1 MLISK
6 KWLSQYMDLSDIT
19 MEEVA
24 DRITNAGLEVE
35 GIEYGSTATGLVI
48 GEVIECVDHSNSD
61 HLHVCKVNDGE
72 GVRQIVCGA
81 PNVRAGLKVIVA
93 LPGAKLPG
101 GEIKEGS
108 IRGEESLGMICSLLE
123 LGVDAKSLTDYQK
136 SGIEELPQ
144 DAPVGCKEVLE
155 YLGLDDII
163 LDVGLTPNRSDCLA
177 AFAMA
182 KETAAILNKEVTL
195 PVYEGCADGGNP
207 TQLKVLS
214 KTDKCPLYLGKII
227 REVTI
232 KESPKWMKELLM
244 SANIKSINNVV
255 DISNLVM
262 LETGQPLHF
271 FDLEKLTKEEIVVRD
286 DLTCEYTA
294 LDEITYKIEPNDIM
308 ITVDG
313 KPAAIGG
320 IMGGDNSKID
330 ESTKGILIE
339 SATFNSVSIRN
350 SARKFNLNTDASIR
364 NSKNIEPNAP
374 YAALDRAVQLL
385 IEYADAKGIEET
397 VSTCEKHVCKYEFDV
412 NLDRINTLLGT
423 TFSMEEVMDVLTRLD
438 LSPTAN
444 GVNIHVVI
452 PTYRQDLSMEADIA
466 EEIIRLI
473 GFDDLPST
481 MPIMPSTVGAL
492 TPRQSLRRKLR
503 TMISQQGYYEAETY
517 TLISSEQL
525 NDAIMPLDSYVTLAS
540 PMSEDRKIVRTS
552 ILPSLLTSAAYNA
565 ARSIKD
571 ISLFEI
577 SNVYSQDSVEE
588 RLAIVASGSLQ
599 KSRWQKMEIKVD
611 FYTIKGLL
619 QTMLSNLGFVE
630 ARVAFKEND
639 KDVKHFHPYQSAC
652 VYIGKELFGIMGK
665 IHPNMAKQYGVS
677 SDTFMCEVNLEVLLN
692 AKAGKVKYQ
701 PISKYP
707 QVSRDLAFVVKQ
719 EVKVEDI
726 VKAIRKHGKDII
738 QGVEVFDVY
747 EGEHVEKGYKSIAL
761 SIIFQSSQR
770 TLKDE
775 EINEV
780 HEKILTTLKNEV
792 DAQLRS

>member
-35 GIEYGSTATGLVI
+35 GIEYGSTASGLVI
-48 GEVIECVDHSNSD
+48 GEVMECVDHPDSD
-61 HLHVCKVNDGE
+61 HLHVCQVNDGE
-72 GVRQIVCGA
+72 GMRQIVCGA
-81 PNVRAGLKVIVA
+81 PNVRSGLKVIVA

-101 GEIKEGS
+101 GEIKEGT
-108 IRGEESLGMICSLLE
+108 IRGQESLGMICSLLE

-136 SGIEELPQ
+136 SGIEELPM
-144 DAPVGCKEVLE
+144 DAPVGCKEVLA
-155 YLGLDDII
+155 YLGLDDIT

-182 KETAAILNKEVTL
+182 KETAAILNKEVKL
-195 PVYEGCADGGNP
+195 PDYEGCADGGEP
-207 TQLKVLS
+207 TQLKVES

-271 FDLEKLTKEEIVVRD
+271 FDLGKLDKEEIVVRD

-294 LDEITYKIEPNDIM
+294 LDDVTYQIEPGDIM
-308 ITVDG
+308 ITVDD
-313 KPAAIGG
+313 KPTAIGG
-320 IMGGDNSKID
+320 IMGGDDSKID
-330 ESTKGILIE
+330 ENTKGILIE

-374 YAALDRAVQLL
+374 YAAMDRAVQLL
-385 IEYADAKGIEET
+385 VEYADAKGIEQT
-397 VSTCEKHVCKYEFDV
+397 ASNVEKHVCKKEFDV
-412 NLDRINTLLGT
+412 NLDRMNTLLGT
-423 TFSMEEVMDVLTRLD
+423 TFSMEQVMDVLSRLD
-438 LSPTAN
+438 LSPKEN
-444 GVNIHVVI
+444 GKEIHVVI
-452 PTYRQDLSMEADIA
+452 PTYRQDLGMEADIA
-466 EEIIRLI
+466 EEVIRMI

-481 MPIMPSTVGAL
+481 MPVMPSTVGAL
-492 TPRQSLRRKLR
+492 TPRQALRRKLR

-517 TLISSEQL
+517 TLVSEEQW
-525 NDAIMPLDSYVTLAS
+525 NDAIMPMASHVTLAS

-565 ARSIKD
+565 ARSMKD
-571 ISLFEI
+571 IPLFEI
-577 SNVYSQDSVEE
+577 SNVYSQEVVEE
-588 RLAIVASGSLQ
+588 RLAIVASGALQ

-619 QTMLSNLGFVE
+619 QTMLSQLGFVE
-630 ARVAFKEND
+630 ARVSFKEND
-639 KDVKHFHPYQSAC
+639 QDVEHFHPYQSAC

-665 IHPNMAKQYGVS
+665 IHPNMAKKYDVPM
-677 SDTFMCEVNLEVLLN
+677 DTFMCEVNLEILLN

-701 PISKYP
+701 PISKFP

-747 EGEHVEKGYKSIAL
+747 EGEHVEAGYKSIAL

-792 DAQLRS
+792 DAQLRA